1 MGFDSIVE
9 VNETGKLNAPIGT
22 VFKGNL
28 AVPHIH
34 QGADDSFGFAVG
46 LRTIDAGKLLPDTV
60 LPASFAES
68 MAVSS
73 FKFRTVIGIST
84 VDLIRTLGNDS
95 VYEKASC
102 AVLRFIGKDLG
113 IQLSGEVIDG
123 HKQIFARFIGG
134 LPFQQGKP
142 LGIEVNKLA
151 RVRLVIALGFTLEAF
166 LDGLLDLDQA
176 FKAILQR
183 LEPLVGT
190 VTRVNSWSLA
200 RFSTS

>member
-1 MGFDSIVE
+1 MRFDSRLIISGK
-9 VNETGKLNAPIGT
+9 TGA
-22 VFKGNL
+22 
-28 AVPHIH
+28 IH
-34 QGADDSFGFAVG
+34 
-46 LRTIDAGKLLPDTV
+46 
-60 LPASFAES
+60 
-68 MAVSS
+68 
-73 FKFRTVIGIST
+73 
-84 VDLIRTLGNDS
+84 
-95 VYEKASC
+95 
-102 AVLRFIGKDLG
+102 
-113 IQLSGEVIDG
+113 SGEVIDG
-123 HKQIFARFIGG
+123 HKQIFARFIVG